1 MASKPEMT
9 YKEVMIEMG
18 RVWNHELDEEQKAPF
33 LAQRQQLMV
42 EWNKAMDA
50 YKLGDYV
57 RKGGEGKVTVEG
69 DVLGEKG
76 DLRSKEEQ
84 SGEVTK
90 VEQGEEFQEE
100 DLKKDGDMEIE
111 EREEE
116 GVVGIEGNIKFELG
130 DLGSKENALKVEN

>member
-50 YKLGDYV
+50 YKLGDDV
-57 RKGGEGKVTVEG
+57 KKGGEGKVTVEG

-100 DLKKDGDMEIE
+100 DLKKNGNMEIE

-116 GVVGIEGNIKFELG
+116 GVVGI
-130 DLGSKENALKVEN
+130 

>member
-1 MASKPEMT
+1 
-9 YKEVMIEMG
+9 MG

-33 LAQRQQLMV
+33 LAQRQQLMA

-50 YKLGDYV
+50 YKLGDDV
-57 RKGGEGKVTVEG
+57 KKDGEGKVTVEG
-69 DVLGEKG
+69 DVLEEKG

-84 SGEVTK
+84 SGEVAK
-90 VEQGEEFQEE
+90 VEQCEEFQEE

-116 GVVGIEGNIKFELG
+116 GVVGIEGNIKGELG

>member
-50 YKLGDYV
+50 YKLGDDV
-57 RKGGEGKVTVEG
+57 KKSGEGKVVVEG
-69 DVLGEKG
+69 VVLGEKG
-76 DLRSKEEQ
+76 DLRCKEEQ

-116 GVVGIEGNIKFELG
+116 GPMGIEGNIKGELG
-130 DLGSKENALKVEN
+130 DLGSKEDALKVEN

>member
-50 YKLGDYV
+50 YKLGDDV
-57 RKGGEGKVTVEG
+57 KKGGEGNVAVEG

>member
-50 YKLGDYV
+50 YKLGDDV
-57 RKGGEGKVTVEG
+57 KKGGEGKVTVEG

-116 GVVGIEGNIKFELG
+116 GVVGIEGNIKGELG
-130 DLGSKENALKVEN
+130 DLGIKEDALKVEN

>member
-50 YKLGDYV
+50 YKVGDDV
-57 RKGGEGKVTVEG
+57 KKGGEGKVTVEG

-90 VEQGEEFQEE
+90 VEQGEEFQDE

>member
-50 YKLGDYV
+50 YKLGDDV
-57 RKGGEGKVTVEG
+57 KKGGEGNVAVEG
-69 DVLGEKG
+69 DALGEKG

-116 GVVGIEGNIKFELG
+116 GAVGIEGDIKGELG
-130 DLGSKENALKVEN
+130 ELRSKEDALKV

>member
-50 YKLGDYV
+50 YKLGDDV
-57 RKGGEGKVTVEG
+57 KKNGEGKVVAEG
-69 DVLGEKG
+69 VVLGEKG
-76 DLRSKEEQ
+76 DLRCKEEQ
-84 SGEVTK
+84 SEEVTK

-116 GVVGIEGNIKFELG
+116 GAVGIEGDIKGELG
-130 DLGSKENALKVEN
+130 DLGSKEDALKVEN

>member
-1 MASKPEMT
+1 
-9 YKEVMIEMG
+9 MG
-18 RVWNHELDEEQKAPF
+18 RGWNHELDEEQKAPF

-50 YKLGDYV
+50 YKLGDDV
-57 RKGGEGKVTVEG
+57 KKNGEGKVVAEG
-69 DVLGEKG
+69 VVLGEKG
-76 DLRSKEEQ
+76 DLRCKEEQ
-84 SGEVTK
+84 SGAVTK

-116 GVVGIEGNIKFELG
+116 GAVGIEGDIKGELG
-130 DLGSKENALKVEN
+130 DLGSKEDALKVEN